1 MAAPVPEVFWGGR
14 CNADRTEPHVKG
26 LQMKRAAIAFA
37 LLAMLPLAVCAG
49 VNPQVLPLQ
58 GALSQQTMTR
68 LMLTDAARI
77 GGRVVAV
84 GDRGY
89 IVYSDD
95 DGKNWQRAATPPNL
109 PMLTGVY
116 FSDQKTGWVV
126 GHDAYILKSEDQGQ
140 TWKQVFAAASEQKPL
155 MDIVFVDAG
164 TGFAV
169 GTYGSFY
176 ETTDGGNTW
185 NPKKILTPAP
195 AAKGKAAQEPKAPDD
210 DKHFNAIIKVSDG
223 HLLIA
228 GEAGTLLKSDD
239 NGKSWTRLVSPYKGS
254 YFGAVRADDG
264 AVLIFGMRGKI
275 FRADAGLKSWTPID
289 NKSLASLMG
298 STRLPDGAIVLAGLS
313 GTVLVSR
320 DQGRSFQPLPTG
332 TIKAYAAPL
341 LGAPNALLLMG
352 EAGAREVPLPSAPK
366 PQ

>member
-1 MAAPVPEVFWGGR
+1 M
-14 CNADRTEPHVKG
+14 N
-26 LQMKRAAIAFA
+26 RAAIAFA
-37 LLAMLPLAVCAG
+37 LYAALPLAVCAAA
-49 VNPQVLPLQ
+49 NPQVLPQQ

-68 LMLTDAARI
+68 LMLTDAART
-77 GGRVVAV
+77 GSRVVAV

-95 DGKNWQRAATPPNL
+95 NGQSWQRAVTPPNL

-116 FSDQKTGWVV
+116 FPDQKTGWAV
-126 GHDAYILKSEDQGQ
+126 GHDAFILKSEDQGQ
-140 TWKQVFAAASEQKPL
+140 TWKQAFSAPSEQKPL
-155 MDIVFVDAG
+155 MDILFVDAN

-176 ETTDGGNTW
+176 ETTDGGKTW

-195 AAKGKAAQEPKAPDD
+195 VAKGKAAAEPKAPDD

-239 NGKSWTRLVSPYKGS
+239 NGKTWTRLASPYKGS

-264 AVLIFGMRGKI
+264 AVLIFGMRGRI
-275 FRADAGLKSWTPID
+275 YRSTDAGLKDWAAID

-320 DQGRSFQPLPTG
+320 DQGKSFQPLPTG

-341 LGAPNALLLMG
+341 LGGPNALLLMG